1 MIGKAILG
9 VFELVMGVASI
20 VGSIRFFLM
29 ESTEAGR
36 IVAEGSGA
44 DTLKWIMLAC
54 GIGFLSIGI
63 AELLGIRRKP
73 RSSVK

>member
-9 VFELVMGVASI
+9 AFELVMGVTFI

-29 ESTEAGR
+29 ESSEVGR

-54 GIGFLSIGI
+54 GIAFLSCGI
-63 AELLGIRRKP
+63 DELLGIRRKL
-73 RSSVK
+73 RSSVM